1 MKGDSY
7 AKALGWE
14 MPRTVLDIRDPSS
27 VIQVYGLDMEV
38 WLERQVGWSSGMKA
52 C

>member
-27 VIQVYGLDMEV
+27 VIQVYGLDTEV

>member
-1 MKGDSY
+1 
-7 AKALGWE
+7 

-27 VIQVYGLDMEV
+27 VIQVYGMDMEV